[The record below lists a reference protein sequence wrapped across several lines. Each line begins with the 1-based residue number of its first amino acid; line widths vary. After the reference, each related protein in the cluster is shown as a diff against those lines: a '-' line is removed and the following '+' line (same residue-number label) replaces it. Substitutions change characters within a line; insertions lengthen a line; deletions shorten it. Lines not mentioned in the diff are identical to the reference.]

1 MFDFSA
7 NDEQK
12 SNNFAY
18 VGTGIHDFDV
28 KKIYFQPQGESVNG
42 ETKKDGSPVSFG
54 LPQIRIQAV
63 ATATYAGKDS
73 VGSEITL
80 SILDPFGDPEKAKN
94 RMDRIVHI
102 FSNMSS
108 TALKPNALAW
118 FKKLKVTGLEDLGN
132 KLGAAFSGKKVRF
145 KLIATQDGKYARLP
159 DFYNG
164 VAETVDTPIA
174 NSLLQ
179 YDEDRDGTTK
189 KDESKVEK
197 PTTGSQPYSLFGA
210 STTPAS
216 TASGIPPATT
226 VAEDLSLDLPF

>member
-12 SNNFAY
+12 QNNFTY
-18 VGTGIHDFDV
+18 VGTGIHDFDM

-42 ETKKDGSPVSFG
+42 ETKKDGSPLTFG

-63 ATATYAGKDS
+63 ATATHAGKDS
-73 VGSEITL
+73 VGAEITL
-80 SILDPFGDPEKAKN
+80 SILDPFGDASKAKD

-118 FKKLKVTGLEDLGN
+118 FKKLKVADLQDLGN
-132 KLGAAFSGKKVRF
+132 KLGATFSGKKVRF
-145 KLIATQDGKYARLP
+145 KLIATQDGKYATLP
-159 DFYNG
+159 NFYTG
-164 VAETVDTPIA
+164 FAEPVDTPIEK
-174 NSLLQ
+174 SLLQ

-189 KDESKVEK
+189 KDQSKVE
-197 PTTGSQPYSLFGA
+197 QA
-210 STTPAS
+210 STTGTPAY
-216 TASGIPPATT
+216 TLFGNTTPPAQTGTT
-226 VAEDLSLDLPF
+226 APSLVDDLPF